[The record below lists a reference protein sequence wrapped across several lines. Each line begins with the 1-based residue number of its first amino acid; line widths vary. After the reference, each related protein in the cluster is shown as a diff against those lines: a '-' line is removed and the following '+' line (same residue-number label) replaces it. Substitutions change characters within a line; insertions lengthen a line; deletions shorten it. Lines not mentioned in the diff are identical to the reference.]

1 MLESLGFSAPQ
12 TSHSQMLLL
21 ELLSMRHVTRERG
34 AEDAERRGLTLLLNL
49 EEGFGCDI
57 LLSDNKKV

>member
-21 ELLSMRHVTRERG
+21 ELLSMRHVT

-49 EEGFGCDI
+49 EEGFGCNI
-57 LLSDNKKV
+57 LLTDNKKV